1 MGSQVIRNQ
10 HRQSTISFIQVA
22 IDIETNEMIKKRF
35 GEDFANKINNNL
47 EVKANEVIKRDV
59 RGGKQRRNNRGDR
72 ERKPKEPK
80 PEKKEEKAAEEAP
93 K

>member
-1 MGSQVIRNQ
+1 
-10 HRQSTISFIQVA
+10 
-22 IDIETNEMIKKRF
+22 MIKKRF